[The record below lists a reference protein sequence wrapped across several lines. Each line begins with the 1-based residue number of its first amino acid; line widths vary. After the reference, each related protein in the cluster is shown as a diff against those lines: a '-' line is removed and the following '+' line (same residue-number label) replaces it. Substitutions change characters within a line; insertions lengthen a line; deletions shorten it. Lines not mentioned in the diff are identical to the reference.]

1 MHSLHGTTDVYLPL
15 VIIRLLADE
24 HLSLGHLADVLLS
37 LVIIRVLADVH
48 LPVVTITT
56 HSRPA
61 VTSDRCVVAM
71 MCDLHQLSLRQLWPL
86 LSVWTHAVV
95 LLSS

>member
-15 VIIRLLADE
+15 VIIR
-24 HLSLGHLADVLLS
+24 
-37 LVIIRVLADVH
+37 VLADVH
-48 LPVVTITT
+48 LPVVTITS
-56 HSRPA
+56 HSHPA
-61 VTSDRCVVAM
+61 VTSNRCVVAM

>member
-15 VIIRLLADE
+15 VIIR
-24 HLSLGHLADVLLS
+24 
-37 LVIIRVLADVH
+37 VLAGVH
-48 LPVVTITT
+48 LPVVTITSR
-56 HSRPA
+56 SRPA
-61 VTSDRCVVAM
+61 VTADLCVVAM